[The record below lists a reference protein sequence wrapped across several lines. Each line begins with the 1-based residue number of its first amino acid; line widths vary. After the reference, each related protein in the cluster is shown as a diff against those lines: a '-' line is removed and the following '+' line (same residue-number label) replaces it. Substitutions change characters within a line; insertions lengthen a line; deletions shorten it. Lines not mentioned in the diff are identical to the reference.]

1 MKANVAWPPR
11 RGGFTLIEL
20 LVVIAII
27 GILASML
34 LPAIAKAKQ
43 KAQIAKAKT
52 ELSTIVAAVQQYQ
65 ATYGRLPATKALREN
80 GVNNNSPDFT
90 YGTRHSGPPANQM
103 PVLDPPKGVNT
114 GWPDIFNLPGVNYQA
129 SNAELMAILTDAEK
143 RPDTGDPTVNQN
155 HTQNPQKNAFLSAK
169 YNSAVPGPGLGT
181 DLLFR
186 DPWGMPYIVT
196 IDLNYDN
203 MCRDAF
209 YKQANVSQENGTR
222 GYNGLVQV
230 ADQNVWEVRAP
241 VIAWSFGPDRLI
253 DANAKA
259 SVGANK
265 DNVLSWKQ

>member
-1 MKANVAWPPR
+1 MKANVACPPR

-90 YGTRHSGPPANQM
+90 FGTRHQGPPANQM
-103 PVLDPPKGVNT
+103 PVLAPPKGVST
-114 GWPDIFNLPGVNYQA
+114 GWPDISNPGASYQA

-155 HTQNPQKNAFLSAK
+155 HTQNPQKNAFL
-169 YNSAVPGPGLGT
+169 
-181 DLLFR
+181 
-186 DPWGMPYIVT
+186 
-196 IDLNYDN
+196 
-203 MCRDAF
+203 
-209 YKQANVSQENGTR
+209 
-222 GYNGLVQV
+222 
-230 ADQNVWEVRAP
+230 
-241 VIAWSFGPDRLI
+241 
-253 DANAKA
+253 
-259 SVGANK
+259 
-265 DNVLSWKQ
+265 